1 MSNLS
6 SFLLTATIL
15 AALVPAVTAQEPQ
28 EAPGQFITITSPIDD
43 GMSSRITNLA
53 LELQNRAVQEKR
65 DAILVLEITGG
76 ASRFGQVRDLAKFLT
91 SSKLS
96 KVRTVAWVPGTVTGH
111 NVIVALACNEI
122 IMHPDAEIGDI
133 GRGEPVDDDEQQFVM
148 NLVNR
153 RHNRLVSPGLAK
165 GMMNSSVALK
175 RVVTQTEGGAKETR
189 ILTLEDLKLQ
199 QNTNIAILSVDSVKE
214 AGVRGVFSGRQAS
227 EGGYLA
233 VQARETRRDIADIY
247 NLPLEAMR
255 EKTAVATGDKVRLIK
270 VDDEINPI
278 LETFV
283 QRQIDRAVAA
293 GATMIIFEIDSPGG
307 WVTSGEN
314 LANAIADLEDR
325 DVRTIA
331 YVPDDALSMAAV
343 IAMSCDE
350 IYMHPNARIG
360 DAELIWEQQA
370 GWDKVPEKL
379 YSPFRTWLRSLAK
392 RKGRSEALFVAM
404 NDPDLEVYK
413 ATNVKTGRVAWMS
426 KEEIDEA
433 AGEWTQGAK
442 LKETGNN
449 QLLTVDGDRA
459 HELDLAMAPV
469 ESLDELKD
477 RVGLPPEI
485 KLVPLGRTWVD
496 TLVFVLNTDVA
507 MFFLVVFGIAFI
519 YLELHFMT
527 GFLGIMSAV
536 CFGLFFWSRFLGGT
550 AGYLEV
556 VLFLLGIGCIL
567 MEIFVIPGFG
577 VFGVSGGLL
586 IVSSLVLAANTFNA
600 DLSASQN
607 VLNLS
612 PAIGTLAGALICV
625 IAAAVAL
632 NRFLPSIP
640 FLNKMI
646 LTPPGFEDDADSPR
660 LSPEFTLASSTP
672 GTSELLKLVGDQGVA
687 ASKLR
692 PAGKAQIGDHFLDV
706 VSDGPFI
713 NSGVKVEVISVQG
726 NKVTVKRIEDA

>member
-612 PAIGTLAGALICV
+612 P
-625 IAAAVAL
+625 
-632 NRFLPSIP
+632 R
-640 FLNKMI
+640 
-646 LTPPGFEDDADSPR
+646 
-660 LSPEFTLASSTP
+660 
-672 GTSELLKLVGDQGVA
+672 
-687 ASKLR
+687 
-692 PAGKAQIGDHFLDV
+692 
-706 VSDGPFI
+706 
-713 NSGVKVEVISVQG
+713 
-726 NKVTVKRIEDA
+726 